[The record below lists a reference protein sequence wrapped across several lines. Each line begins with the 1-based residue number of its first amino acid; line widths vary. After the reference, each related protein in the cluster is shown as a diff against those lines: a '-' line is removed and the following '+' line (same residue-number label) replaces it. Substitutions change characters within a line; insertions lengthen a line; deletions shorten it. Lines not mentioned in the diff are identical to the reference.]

1 MTLSQV
7 GPPQT
12 KSPLIIFVFSFMVL
26 VYLQNFNISSQ
37 PDFEF
42 LREEAVCALA
52 TLCSE
57 VQYLVQNGCSRNICW
72 LANWRVPRPF
82 IYFLH

>member
-1 MTLSQV
+1 
-7 GPPQT
+7 
-12 KSPLIIFVFSFMVL
+12 MVL
-26 VYLQNFNISSQ
+26 VYLQNFNISSE

-42 LREEAVCALA
+42 LREEAGCALA
-52 TLCSE
+52 TPCSE
-57 VQYLVQNGCSRNICW
+57 VRYLVQNGGCRNICW